1 MTLPRAPFNF
11 LDLNSLQSKQLVIV
25 VDIEGADFLS
35 SRTVYQTLRYGDPVS
50 YGDPG
55 TVYGGLRPVGL
66 AAGERGQRDL
76 LSLDGSTLTISQ
88 RLEPEQGRA
97 ALSTLSMAFIDKD
110 QYMTQL
116 CAPGVIVDEI
126 LGRNVKI
133 WIGYEQNSFPEDY
146 FVVWR
151 GRITQVNQSPGLCV
165 LQFSD
170 PNVGRRQQ
178 VFYAAKTKLA
188 SGISSGDT
196 TIPVVANSDFH
207 EKITGPSGAYDT
219 SIKTYCKIGDEFIEY
234 QQAGS
239 EATGFGSNQFVGV
252 LRGARGTTAA
262 AHSGGD
268 EVTAAL
274 EISGHAIDIAL
285 KLMLSGWAGDFKTG
299 VELQAFV
306 ISGDPDV
313 GSVVDGIILPQGVDA
328 VRDYGLSA
336 GDYITVTGATNPAN
350 NGARPIVGFLDAFGL
365 PNQIIRVGGSALV
378 AETPTSAVA
387 SLRSQYDVFPTSC
400 GVRLSPDEVDV
411 EGHLYYK
418 NTFLGSAENS
428 YRFLITE
435 EESCKEFIESQL
447 WLPLGAYSLTR
458 QGRVSMG
465 LTKPPLADARTV
477 ELSLDN
483 VIEPQNIRPQ
493 RGVNNRKFFNE
504 ISWTW
509 DFDDDGEAVSRLRRL
524 DTESLSLIK
533 LSSVL
538 PIETKGSRTDLGFE
552 NIVEKRT
559 RFLLTRYA
567 RGALL
572 LTVKTNFGT
581 GNQIEAGDVLI
592 LNDSGELQIANP
604 ATGERDLGVQL
615 FEVINRSLDMR
626 SGQVS
631 LELLGGIGALVDDR
645 FATIA
650 PSSLVDVGSTTT
662 RVRIKPSFGEL
673 FGSAEEQKWT
683 DYIGL
688 KIAVRSFDFTTRY
701 AERTLTG
708 FDPSDAKAMTLD
720 SALPFTPQ
728 ADDIVDLIPY
738 PDNADPLDQAL
749 SKLVHAFWTKS
760 SSVVSGISFTQ
771 FTVSPTDAPYFLVG
785 RRVQIHNLDYTQ
797 DSGEVLIQGV
807 SGVTI
812 TVESMGFTPSPG
824 MIADLVPFLDGG
836 GPYRWI

>member
-1 MTLPRAPFNF
+1 MTLPLAPQNF
-11 LDLNSLQSKQLVIV
+11 LDLNTLQSKQLVIV
-25 VDIEGADFLS
+25 VDIDGADYLT
-35 SRTVYQTLRYGDPVS
+35 SRTVLQRIRYGDPIN

-55 TVYGGLRPVGL
+55 VVYNGFRPVGL
-66 AAGERGQRDL
+66 AAGERAQRDL

-126 LGRNVKI
+126 LGRNVRI
-133 WIGYEQNSFPEDY
+133 WIGYEQSSFPEDY

-151 GRITQVNQSPGLCV
+151 GRITQINQSPGLCV
-165 LQFSD
+165 FQFSD

-178 VFYAAKTKLA
+178 VFYAAKTKLSA
-188 SGISSGDT
+188 PISSGDT
-196 TIPVVANSDFH
+196 TIPVVANADFH
-207 EKITGPSGAYDT
+207 QKIAGPSGAYDT
-219 SIKTYCKIGDEFIEY
+219 TLKTYCKIGDEVIEY
-234 QQAGS
+234 QQSGS
-239 EATGFGSNQFVGV
+239 EPTGFGVNQFVGV
-252 LRGARGTTAA
+252 LRGQRGTVAA
-262 AHSGGD
+262 AHSSGD

-285 KLMLSGWAGDFKTG
+285 KLMLSGWAGDYRSG
-299 VELQAFV
+299 VELAAFV
-306 ISGDPDV
+306 VSGDPDV
-313 GSVVDGIILPQGVDA
+313 GLVADGIILPQGVDA
-328 VRDYGLSA
+328 VRDYGLQV
-336 GDYITVTGATNPAN
+336 GDFVTVTGATNVAN
-350 NGARPIVGFLDAFGL
+350 NGQRAIVGFLDAFGL

-387 SLRSQYDVFPTSC
+387 GLRSQYDVYPTSC
-400 GVRLSPDEVDV
+400 GVKLSPDEVDV
-411 EGHLYYK
+411 EGHLYFK

-428 YRFLITE
+428 YRFFITD

-465 LTKPPLADARTV
+465 LTKPPLADSRTT

-483 VIEPQNIRPQ
+483 VLEPQTIRPQ

-509 DFDDDGEAVSRLRRL
+509 DFDDEGEAISRLRRL
-524 DTESLSLIK
+524 DTDSLSLIR

-552 NIVEKRT
+552 NIVEKRS
-559 RFLLTRYA
+559 RFLLTRYS

-626 SGQVS
+626 SGQVT

-650 PSSLVDVGSTTT
+650 PSSQVDAGSTAS
-662 RVRIKPSFGEL
+662 RVRIKPSYGEL
-673 FGSAEEQKWT
+673 FGSQEERKWT
-683 DYIGL
+683 DYVGL
-688 KIAVRSFDFTTRY
+688 KIAVRSYDFTTRY
-701 AERTLTG
+701 AERTFLG
-708 FDPSDAKAMTLD
+708 FATDDAKAMLLD
-720 SALPFTPQ
+720 SPLPFTPQ
-728 ADDIVDLIPY
+728 VDDIVDLIPY
-738 PDNADPLDQAL
+738 PDNTDPLDQAL

-760 SSVVSGISFTQ
+760 SSVVSGISSTQ
-771 FTVSPTDAPYFLVG
+771 FTVSPTDAAYFLVG
-785 RRVQIHNLDYTQ
+785 RRVQIHNLEYTQ